1 MIYLPHRAVF
11 IHIPRTA
18 GNSITS
24 AIASTCAGRGVDI
37 ILGTGRVDGWEHT
50 RRHRRAQLLKD
61 LIEEW
66 EDIYKFAIH
75 RPEEDRAQSAAKLIQ
90 RDIENKVYEN
100 PLCPKP
106 WKRVLTGK
114 DESAYWDGFKEQT
127 TDWYIKGEQGED
139 LGVELHEFSELNEKW
154 PEICDKCDIPQ
165 CILPRLNS
173 SK

>member
-37 ILGTGRVDGWEHT
+37 ILGTGRANGWEHT

-75 RPEEDRAQSAAKLIQ
+75 RPEEDRIQSAAKLIQ

-100 PLCPKP
+100 LSCPEA
-106 WKRVLTGK
+106 WRRVLK
-114 DESAYWDGFKEQT
+114 NEDKHYWDGFKEQT
-127 TDWYIKGEQGED
+127 TDWYIKGGQGED